1 MARAATRCGSPFFFL
16 RALSARL
23 AFRIRTCVAV
33 FMGLVGVCEC
43 GSGLSQC
50 LGVMGGAWVPRA
62 AASWAGIII
71 LSGACCLRILYF
83 IQSKTN
89 IFNNKPTLGWL
100 WDRPWEGRKVGS
112 SIRRIYPRQPCFGP
126 PQKVDLGPC
135 TNDCRLIQST
145 TIPYKAYENNRYR
158 TGTIRTKHAYRL
170 IVESSVSGPG
180 SGPPE

>member
-71 LSGACCLRILYF
+71 LSGACRLRILYF
-83 IQSKTN
+83 ILYKVDKYIQQRTD
-89 IFNNKPTLGWL
+89 IGMALGPTLGGAQSGELNQTYLSSPALL
-100 WDRPWEGRKVGS
+100 WSASKG
-112 SIRRIYPRQPCFGP
+112 
-126 PQKVDLGPC
+126 
-135 TNDCRLIQST
+135 
-145 TIPYKAYENNRYR
+145 
-158 TGTIRTKHAYRL
+158 
-170 IVESSVSGPG
+170 
-180 SGPPE
+180 